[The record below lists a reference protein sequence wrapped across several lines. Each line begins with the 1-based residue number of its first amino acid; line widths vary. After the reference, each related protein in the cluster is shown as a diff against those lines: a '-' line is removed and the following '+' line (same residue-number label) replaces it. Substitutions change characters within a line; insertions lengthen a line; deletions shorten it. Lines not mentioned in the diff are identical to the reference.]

1 MNSVGIEG
9 SPTCSTCS
17 LSESPGLPASPG
29 LSESLGLPD
38 VARFGVA
45 QTRTLRA
52 GAALG
57 VLGALATVVGARLAA
72 DPQGDSQGALADP
85 STAQSTAAV
94 AGSEDVGDVI
104 IEDQPS
110 TLTANQRAGLAFL
123 EVAQQAGL
131 SAPHSSSSN
140 QADMAMT
147 SGAAVADIDRDGWFD
162 VLLTRVG
169 LPNALYLNQ
178 KDGTFVDV
186 TAESGLDQRPLMAIP
201 GNASSPVRELVGGS
215 GAAAFADV
223 DADGCLDVFIAG
235 VGAGDNALMM
245 NDCAGGFV
253 DETAARGLSLPPTAS
268 KLGAQG
274 HGVTFGDVNHDG
286 ALDLLVLDW
295 DTAFLNSTVAEQVVE
310 EIPRPGSNC
319 ERTKAIR
326 KRLAG
331 LPNEQWRA
339 AEEPNRS
346 ALFMNTG
353 DGHFVNATNEMGL
366 DLGTRAT
373 FTGDFVDMDADGW
386 EDLVLAGD
394 FCTSTIYRNLA
405 GERFEAVHPSSGIG
419 TDENGMGSVVAD
431 VDRDGDPDWFVTG
444 VSMPTEGETCSP
456 RRSNIGCS
464 GNRLYLNEGGMR
476 FRDATDR
483 WGIRHGWWGWGAAIQ
498 DFGNNGSLGIMM
510 TNGFNGYEPPLD
522 RFGTDPMRF
531 WVPRGLD
538 ASDTD
543 SGLLVDGAERTG
555 LLSNANGHGLVP
567 FDYDNDGDLDVLIA
581 NYGEP
586 PSLYRNERPTDRHW
600 LTVRLED
607 STQPGNPEGI
617 GAKVV
622 VTPQDGPSPSVDTGA
637 TDGKDHSASA
647 GVLGPVTSWI
657 ATGGSYESQR
667 PAEVHVG
674 LIGGEPV
681 AAVKVWWPGE
691 PLPQIVTD
699 VAPNQVLTI
708 RR

>member
-186 TAESGLDQRPLMAIP
+186 TARSGLDQRPLMAIP

-245 NDCAGGFV
+245 NDCAGRFV
-253 DETAARGLSLPPTAS
+253 DETADRGLSLPPTAS

-286 ALDLLVLDW
+286 ALDLLVLH
-295 DTAFLNSTVAEQVVE
+295 T
-310 EIPRPGSNC
+310 NC
-319 ERTKAIR
+319 
-326 KRLAG
+326 L
-331 LPNEQWRA
+331 
-339 AEEPNRS
+339 
-346 ALFMNTG
+346 
-353 DGHFVNATNEMGL
+353 
-366 DLGTRAT
+366 
-373 FTGDFVDMDADGW
+373 
-386 EDLVLAGD
+386 
-394 FCTSTIYRNLA
+394 
-405 GERFEAVHPSSGIG
+405 
-419 TDENGMGSVVAD
+419 
-431 VDRDGDPDWFVTG
+431 
-444 VSMPTEGETCSP
+444 
-456 RRSNIGCS
+456 
-464 GNRLYLNEGGMR
+464 
-476 FRDATDR
+476 
-483 WGIRHGWWGWGAAIQ
+483 
-498 DFGNNGSLGIMM
+498 
-510 TNGFNGYEPPLD
+510 
-522 RFGTDPMRF
+522 
-531 WVPRGLD
+531 
-538 ASDTD
+538 
-543 SGLLVDGAERTG
+543 
-555 LLSNANGHGLVP
+555 
-567 FDYDNDGDLDVLIA
+567 
-581 NYGEP
+581 
-586 PSLYRNERPTDRHW
+586 
-600 LTVRLED
+600 
-607 STQPGNPEGI
+607 
-617 GAKVV
+617 
-622 VTPQDGPSPSVDTGA
+622 
-637 TDGKDHSASA
+637 
-647 GVLGPVTSWI
+647 
-657 ATGGSYESQR
+657 
-667 PAEVHVG
+667 
-674 LIGGEPV
+674 
-681 AAVKVWWPGE
+681 
-691 PLPQIVTD
+691 
-699 VAPNQVLTI
+699 
-708 RR
+708 